1 MTSLMHSIWTVVVF
15 VVFIGII
22 LWAYS
27 GKRKKD
33 FDEAARLVLDDDDP
47 IQDKQKK
54 EHATADEQQEQEKP

>member
-54 EHATADEQQEQEKP
+54 EKENADEQQTQEKP